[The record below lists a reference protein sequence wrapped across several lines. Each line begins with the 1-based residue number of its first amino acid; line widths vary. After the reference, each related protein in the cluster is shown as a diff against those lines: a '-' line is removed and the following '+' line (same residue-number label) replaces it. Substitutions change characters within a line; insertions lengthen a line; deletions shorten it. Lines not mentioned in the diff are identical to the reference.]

1 MDDKNRNFANECD
14 NSILNQ
20 PQNGTILALKDLGEQ
35 TADEINCYINGQK
48 RFVEFTKKEKE
59 ILQNAGLSN
68 LSILQAQVLLAKAK
82 KLELLYKEK
91 TTDAEE
97 RLAFIDEILKNSKN
111 KRFMLDGDKLIVD
124 EQVVEKIKATQASSL
139 NNNDGNNTQNLDVNN
154 ATKTQEIDIL
164 LKALEKLTGKT
175 FDRSL
180 FVDEDKKVSSPN
192 KTGNQNESKSANE
205 EITSDYGEKNC
216 DKVSNNNFKSKFCGP
231 FKQVDEDIE
240 GKAKSSLE
248 NEDLSFSGI
257 ENFAEECQTENEE
270 NIITDHKIN
279 MLGDDENLFD
289 NNIDK
294 STDKSKIGEDTLNK
308 DDLAQAD
315 FDDLMDDIMES
326 AGAKNAKSNDEK
338 DEAENTNNLL
348 EEVVGNENTDDSP
361 ADDDFYATSTTAL
374 GNVGGDQ
381 LEEQELVNVYALA
394 DGAIDFCNPQ
404 NAKLM
409 YGIYME
415 STFEE
420 TFNVFL
426 DVAYAYPLSLISL
439 PDEALEALRKHNVT
453 ATINGVSSDINTLEY
468 LVRLGAC
475 GIVKAKNIRS
485 KDDDKIKYYEWC
497 KKISF

>member
-14 NSILNQ
+14 NNILNQ

-180 FVDEDKKVSSPN
+180 FVDEDKKVSLPN

-216 DKVSNNNFKSKFCGP
+216 DKVSNNNFKGEFDEP
-231 FKQVDEDIE
+231 LKQVDEDIE

-248 NEDLSFSGI
+248 NEDPSFSGI
-257 ENFAEECQTENEE
+257 ENFAEGYQTENEE
-270 NIITDHKIN
+270 NIADHKIN
-279 MLGDDENLFD
+279 VLGDDENSFD

-294 STDKSKIGEDTLNK
+294 STDKSKIGKDALNK

-315 FDDLMDDIMES
+315 FDDLLDDIMEN

-348 EEVVGNENTDDSP
+348 EEVVGDENTDTSP
-361 ADDDFYATSTTAL
+361 ADDDFYATSATAL

-381 LEEQELVNVYALA
+381 LEAQELVNVYALA

-453 ATINGVSSDINTLEY
+453 AIINGVSSDINTLEY

-475 GIVKAKNIRS
+475 SIVKAKNIRS